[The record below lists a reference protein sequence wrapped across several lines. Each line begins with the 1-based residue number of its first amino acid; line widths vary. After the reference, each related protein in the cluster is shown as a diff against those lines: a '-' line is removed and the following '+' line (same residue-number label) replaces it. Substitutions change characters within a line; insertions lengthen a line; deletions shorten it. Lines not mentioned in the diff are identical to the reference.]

1 MEKEVESLLLC
12 DAWLP
17 LSFSVLTS
25 FYNAED
31 ESNLLLPKLPTL
43 PKKYVSVL
51 FLWNGTCHFSSAF
64 NMVPISYAFLTSI
77 PYLYFLL
84 VTATPQKYL
93 GMYTFLIF
101 KQGGLLLFER

>member
-1 MEKEVESLLLC
+1 MLDSL
-12 DAWLP
+12 P
-17 LSFSVLTS
+17 FSVLTS

-51 FLWNGTCHFSSAF
+51 FLWNEPCRFSSAF
-64 NMVPISYAFLTSI
+64 NMVPVSHALLKSI
-77 PYLYFLL
+77 PYLCFLL
-84 VTATPQKYL
+84 VTATLQKYL
-93 GMYTFLIF
+93 GKYTFLIF